1 MASPLGAA
9 LPVKAGLSSSVTS
22 GSLDVTFLSEL
33 LLMLAVQLQLGLCSG
48 LTKEGTMTRK
58 GSATIGQTKRWRAS
72 CRVLGGGHL
81 DPTPMA
87 SSQSK
92 AGRRGSGLFAHTS
105 GKSFI
110 LLFDFFSLIKH
121 DRNHSEEVDQILD

>member
-72 CRVLGGGHL
+72 CRVLGGGTWTPHRWHPAKVKLADEGQDFLHTHL
-81 DPTPMA
+81 A
-87 SSQSK
+87 K
-92 AGRRGSGLFAHTS
+92 V
-105 GKSFI
+105 SFY
-110 LLFDFFSLIKH
+110 SLIFFH
-121 DRNHSEEVDQILD
+121 